1 MNHRA
6 TTAYHAPRPKG
17 GDTISSTPRGAT
29 RPPGRSLPPGF
40 FSGAAAGVFA
50 APQEAAMNEDRRN
63 AVGRLTARIALL
75 LGFAAALAIGGPWLL
90 NDAPPS
96 PEAVIAAAV
105 CCAQAPNAAARDA
118 GAPIRPLR

>member
-1 MNHRA
+1 MNHRP
-6 TTAYHAPRPKG
+6 TTAHPAPRPDG

-50 APQEAAMNEDRRN
+50 APQEAAMNEERRN
-63 AVGRLTARIALL
+63 AAARLTARIALV
-75 LGFAAALAIGGPWLL
+75 LGFAAALAVGGPWLL

-105 CCAQAPNAAARDA
+105 CCAPAPNAAAREI
-118 GAPIRPLR
+118 GATKRPPR